1 MNNIQVGATYIIYL
15 IEDATGGATI
25 TLNSIFKRITGDT
38 TTFNTAA
45 NKVNMLTGVARS
57 SSAITLAPISVEV

>member
-25 TLNSIFKRITGDT
+25 TLNSIFKRLVGDT

-45 NKVNMLTGVARS
+45 NRVNMITGIARS
-57 SSAITLAPISVEV
+57 ESAITLSPIAVEV